1 MADSMADA
9 KHSVHTQ
16 SAHFV
21 DIFFYYAYGEKA
33 VSPSWIHSS
42 VYFA

>member
-1 MADSMADA
+1 MADTMADA

-21 DIFFYYAYGEKA
+21 DIFFFYAYGEKA
-33 VSPSWIHSS
+33 STHLS
-42 VYFA
+42 VLRLY